1 MVSVNVSTFE
11 PVIGLEVHAEL
22 LTRSKMFCGCAVVD
36 ATTAE
41 PNTSVCEICT
51 GMPGTLPVINRRAVE
66 FALRVALAL
75 GCEISQ
81 TSIFARKNYF
91 YPDLPKGY
99 QISQYEHPLARNGC
113 LMIRLEHIE
122 KPIRIRRVHLEEDTG
137 KLFHHE
143 HHSLVDYNRSG
154 VPLLEIV
161 TEPDMSSVEEVK
173 AFSTQLRSLLRYLE
187 VNSGD
192 MEKGVIRFEANVSVR
207 PKGSESLYTRTE
219 IKNLNSFR
227 TLVRAVTFEV
237 DRQSGLLSR
246 GDAVKQETLGWDEST
261 GETISQ
267 RSKEE
272 AHDYRY
278 FPEPDLPPLVIEDKW
293 VQEIR
298 SSLPE
303 LPAQKQTRYIETLG
317 LSDYAAGVIAADRP
331 VAEFFEAACA
341 AEPALSPVKLA
352 NWIST
357 DLFSIMNELSMD
369 IDQSKLT
376 PEAIA
381 ELVALVEHSEISAA
395 SGKVILSELFVRG
408 GMPQPIIKELGLG
421 IIQDVDQIHAFV
433 VQTVQDH
440 PTQVQEYLAGKGPI
454 FQWLVGQVMRAAEG
468 RADPSVVQ
476 EVLSKHLGSLSEE
489 QSHPS
494 TAVADSGEETT

>member
-1 MVSVNVSTFE
+1 MQVVDSTAFE

-36 ATTAE
+36 VTVVE

-66 FALRVALAL
+66 FALRVAMAL
-75 GCEISQ
+75 DCKISP

-99 QISQYEHPLARNGC
+99 QISQYEQPLARNGC
-113 LMIRLEHIE
+113 LVIHTDDAD

-143 HHSLVDYNRSG
+143 THSLVDYNRSG

-161 TEPDMSSVEEVK
+161 TEPDMTSVEDVK

-207 PKGSESLYTRTE
+207 PKGVDSLYTRTE

-227 TLVRAVTFEV
+227 AMVRAVSYEV
-237 DRQSGLLSR
+237 ERQSELLSQ
-246 GDAVKQETLGWDEST
+246 GKQVQQQTLGWDETT
-261 GETISQ
+261 GITIPQ

-278 FPEPDLPPLVIEDKW
+278 FPEPDLPPLEIEGDW
-293 VQEIR
+293 MESIR
-298 SSLPE
+298 KTLPE
-303 LPAQKQTRYIETLG
+303 LPHQKQIRYVDEDG
-317 LSDYAAGVIAADRP
+317 LSDYASRLIADERKM
-331 VAEFFEAACA
+331 AEFYEAARKA
-341 AEPALSPVKLA
+341 DPQLSPVKLA
-352 NWIST
+352 NWITT
-357 DLFSIMNELSMD
+357 DLFSLINETDST
-369 IDQSKLT
+369 IEQSQLT
-376 PEAIA
+376 PQSMAK
-381 ELVALVEHSEISAA
+381 LVSLVEDGIVSAA
-395 SGKVILSELFVRG
+395 NAKEILMELFQNG
-408 GMPQPIIKELGLG
+408 GDPQSLVDSLDLGL
-421 IIQDVDQIHAFV
+421 IDDVARIEELIQQILE
-433 VQTVQDH
+433 DN
-440 PTQVQEYLAGKGPI
+440 PDQVQEYAQGKTPL
-454 FQWLVGQVMRAAEG
+454 FQWFVGQVMQAAGG
-468 RADPSVVQ
+468 RANPETVRQ
-476 EVLSKHLGSLSEE
+476 VLSKQLQELSK
-489 QSHPS
+489 
-494 TAVADSGEETT
+494 D

>member
-1 MVSVNVSTFE
+1 MVSVNASTFE

-36 ATTAE
+36 VTTAE

-75 GCEISQ
+75 GCKISQ

-99 QISQYEHPLARNGC
+99 QISQYEHPLAQDGF
-113 LMIRLEHIE
+113 LTIRLNNVE

-137 KLFHHE
+137 KLFHYE
-143 HHSLVDYNRSG
+143 SHSLVDYNRSG

-173 AFSTQLRSLLRYLE
+173 AFATQLRSLLRYLE

-192 MEKGVIRFEANVSVR
+192 MEKGVIRFEANVSIR
-207 PKGSESLYTRTE
+207 PKGSESLHTRTE

-227 TLVRAVTFEV
+227 SMVRAVAFEV
-237 DRQSGLLSR
+237 DRQSSLLSQ
-246 GDAVKQETLGWDEST
+246 GDHVKQETLGWDEST
-261 GETISQ
+261 GETVSQ

-278 FPEPDLPPLVIEDKW
+278 FPEPDLPPLVIEDTW

-303 LPAQKQTRYIETLG
+303 LPDQKQARYVKTLG
-317 LSDYAAGVIAADRP
+317 LSDYAAGVIAAERP
-331 VAEFFEAACA
+331 IAEFFEAACA
-341 AEPALSPVKLA
+341 SNPSLSPVKVS

-357 DLFSIMNELSMD
+357 DLFSLMNELSID
-369 IDQSKLT
+369 IDQSNLS
-376 PEAIA
+376 PDAMA
-381 ELVALVEHSEISAA
+381 ELVALVEHGEVSAA
-395 SGKVILSELFVRG
+395 SGKVVLSELFTRG
-408 GMPQPIIKELGLG
+408 GMPHPVIKELGLG
-421 IIQDVDQIHAFV
+421 IIQDVAQIQEIVSQIVHE
-433 VQTVQDH
+433 H
-440 PTQVQEYLAGKGPI
+440 PAQVQEYLGGKQPI
-454 FQWLVGQVMRAAEG
+454 FQWLVGQVMRATEG
-468 RADPSVVQ
+468 RAEPALVQ
-476 EVLSKHLGSLSEE
+476 EILEKHLESLSDE
-489 QSHPS
+489 QSRLS
-494 TAVADSGEETT
+494 TATSDSGDETT